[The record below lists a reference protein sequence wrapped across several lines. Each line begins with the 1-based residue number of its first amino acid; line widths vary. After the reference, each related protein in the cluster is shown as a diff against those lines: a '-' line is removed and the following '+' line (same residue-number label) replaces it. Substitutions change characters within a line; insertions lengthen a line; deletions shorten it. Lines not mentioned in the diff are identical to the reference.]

1 MEPEHNLMA
10 CPHCDTLHHFA
21 PLAPNARA
29 RCVRCRSVL
38 ATNRSNAISHV
49 LALAFAATVLMIAT
63 LFFPFLTIQVGAT
76 SNQTSIF
83 DAFMA
88 FADGLLFPLAVAVA
102 CLIVILPL
110 IRFAALIYALFP
122 LVVGRPP
129 FRRASGVF
137 RMAEALK
144 PWSMVEIFVVG
155 VAVSMVKIAG
165 LASITFG
172 PAAWALG
179 MLVLITALK
188 DNLIC
193 KWTIWAALERT

>member
-1 MEPEHNLMA
+1 
-10 CPHCDTLHHFA
+10 
-21 PLAPNARA
+21 
-29 RCVRCRSVL
+29 
-38 ATNRSNAISHV
+38 
-49 LALAFAATVLMIAT
+49 
-63 LFFPFLTIQVGAT
+63 
-76 SNQTSIF
+76 
-83 DAFMA
+83 
-88 FADGLLFPLAVAVA
+88 
-102 CLIVILPL
+102 
-110 IRFAALIYALFP
+110 
-122 LVVGRPP
+122 
-129 FRRASGVF
+129 
-137 RMAEALK
+137 MAEALK